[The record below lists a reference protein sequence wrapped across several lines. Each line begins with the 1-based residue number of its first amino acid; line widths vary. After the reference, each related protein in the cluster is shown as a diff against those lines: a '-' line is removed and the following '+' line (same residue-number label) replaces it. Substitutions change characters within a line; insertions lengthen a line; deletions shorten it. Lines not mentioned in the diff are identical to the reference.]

1 MTAQE
6 ILMRWGQYFAQSQF
20 YTDPIV
26 NISWWIIY
34 LLKDLVDAAN
44 YLLQT
49 IYKMSD
55 FIFTDTVADFLR
67 SFNNVL
73 WIPFAISLIALAYT
87 MIFHKSETRPK
98 VVENLLIAIAV
109 ICALPTMMLSV
120 KDMTFAG
127 IDMVN
132 NYSISEGTENESS
145 DISYGEKI
153 ILDNLADLKYM
164 EANGWDETVLS
175 RRTNNLTSI
184 DSVDITERLWADK
197 VSSTDDVFDKYLKYD
212 ENGNVSVEKI
222 DRSSWIWLLSPVY
235 YRYNFNFIAMFL
247 SLIASVIALFFTAYK
262 VARLIMELAIHQF
275 LAAFSAAS
283 DLTVG
288 QRTKQILRSIVNCFI
303 VLFLT
308 SILLQFFQL
317 GVQYINHQNINGL
330 VRGFIL
336 LFWAL
341 TCVDAPNIIERVLGI
356 DAGISSGFRT
366 FFGVTHGARTAVG
379 IGRGI
384 GNTAKKA
391 GRTYT
396 AAAGHSGMF
405 REHFQK
411 WSTRNKNNQNSSTA
425 GRNYADGFRYSSGRE
440 NENSG
445 HEVNSPFGKDS
456 QTGQNPTTGQNSATG
471 YTDAHQNTKENH
483 HNRNRDIF
491 GTHTEKNPKNQ
502 NGHSISGYQVS
513 GQSKPYQNSGNTH
526 NAVFGKSGSY
536 SQPKGFGQPN
546 SDAAVH
552 NKNNTNIAN
561 TPNARSHTFPPKKE
575 NQETKKKP
583 FHPDNNNLKQPPK

>member
-6 ILMRWGQYFAQSQF
+6 ILTRWGQYFAQSQF

-67 SFNNVL
+67 SFNSVL

-87 MIFHKSETRPK
+87 LFFHKSDTRPK
-98 VVENLLIAIAV
+98 VAENLLIAIAV

-132 NYSISEGTENESS
+132 NYSISEGTENGDSNT
-145 DISYGEKI
+145 SYGEKI
-153 ILDNLADLKYM
+153 IIDNLVDLKYM
-164 EANGWDETVLS
+164 ETNGWDETLLS
-175 RRTNNLTSI
+175 RKTNNLTSI

-197 VSSTDDVFDKYLKYD
+197 VKSTDDVFDKYLKYD

-235 YRYNFNFIAMFL
+235 YRYNFNFISMFL
-247 SLIASVIALFFTAYK
+247 SLLASVIALFFTAYK
-262 VARLIMELAIHQF
+262 VARLIMEIAIHQF
-275 LAAFSAAS
+275 LAVFSAAS

-341 TCVDAPNIIERVLGI
+341 TCVDAPNIIERILGI

-366 FFGVTHGARTAVG
+366 FFGVTHAARTAVG
-379 IGRGI
+379 IGKGF

-391 GRTYT
+391 GRAYT
-396 AAAGHSGMF
+396 AAAGRSGMF
-405 REHFQK
+405 REHYQK
-411 WSTRNKNNQNSSTA
+411 WSTRNKNNSGSNGTNEN
-425 GRNYADGFRYSSGRE
+425 GYVNGFNASSGTENQTSNNEPNTPYKKNAEGKQNTVTGFMGANNRANG
-440 NENSG
+440 NEN
-445 HEVNSPFGKDS
+445 NSKRGVFGNR
-456 QTGQNPTTGQNSATG
+456 TGKNTQNQGSNSV
-471 YTDAHQNTKENH
+471 
-483 HNRNRDIF
+483 
-491 GTHTEKNPKNQ
+491 
-502 NGHSISGYQVS
+502 SGYQVS
-513 GQSKPYQNSGNTH
+513 GQSKPYQSRKYTTSQGSNH
-526 NAVFGKSGSY
+526 VFGKDKSYNPINSGGTINRRNNGKI
-536 SQPKGFGQPN
+536 QNPEKKGNG
-546 SDAAVH
+546 
-552 NKNNTNIAN
+552 
-561 TPNARSHTFPPKKE
+561 E
-575 NQETKKKP
+575 KKKNP
-583 FHPDNNNLKQPPK
+583 FEPDNNNLKNPPK